1 MRQLFY
7 LPLIVYLS
15 LSRAQP
21 PPACPPGPCGWVSS
35 PSSSP
40 PSSPTYITDTAQVAA
55 AVSLA
60 AVRHAAPKPSSSAQ
74 TPLALASAART
85 RRRTWTV
92 RAASLEPRT
101 SVTACAARGTALS
114 VAPARARR
122 PGARLSGALGQ
133 PVRQIWTAATVE
145 PVCSART
152 ASSLGLFR
160 VCRGVAS

>member
-1 MRQLFY
+1 M
-7 LPLIVYLS
+7 
-15 LSRAQP
+15 
-21 PPACPPGPCGWVSS
+21 
-35 PSSSP
+35 
-40 PSSPTYITDTAQVAA
+40 AA
-55 AVSLA
+55 AASLA
-60 AVRHAAPKPSSSAQ
+60 AVRHAAPNSSSSAQ

-92 RAASLEPRT
+92 RAASLEPR
-101 SVTACAARGTALS
+101 AARGTALS

-145 PVCSART
+145 PLCSART

-160 VCRGVAS
+160 VCRVLRLELDGWRGLKVSRYALSELIAKCWCVEVPPL